1 MKKANGILVNK
12 DNDYKYI
19 DQFIDFLDRI
29 IGIILKAFERL
40 SALTNKVTETD
51 AASEAAG
58 T

>member
-29 IGIILKAFERL
+29 IGIILTAFERL
-40 SALTNKVTETD
+40 SGLTKKTTATD
-51 AASEAAG
+51 ADKAD
-58 T
+58 